1 MDRIDEAI
9 ADLRTQSVPNFHRTA
24 KKYGLITSTLSRRF
38 KGQTVARDEYQAHN
52 RLLNETQEAVLVKY
66 INNLSDKC
74 LPPTTAMVGSMAAG
88 LCKKQPGKDWVP
100 RFVGRH
106 REHLQIGFLE
116 GFDLSRKK
124 ADNAFEYRRFFEKVW
139 DHNCIRF
146 ESGFNHFLNSL
157 RKRWRP

>member
-38 KGQTVARDEYQAHN
+38 KGQTAHN

-88 LCKKQPGKDWVP
+88 LCKKLPGKDWVP

-116 GFDLSRKK
+116 GFDLFRKK
-124 ADNAFEYRRFFEKVW
+124 ANNAFEYRRFFEKLAEKMEALEILAQNTYNM
-139 DHNCIRF
+139 D
-146 ESGFNHFLNSL
+146 EKG
-157 RKRWRP
+157 